1 MAVVRCA
8 NAPVIIRTITEQ
20 LDYEHKVVKG
30 EAQRKPVNKTFFDFL
45 YNWGINFV
53 DFFEKFIEKTNLES
67 VKL

>member
-1 MAVVRCA
+1 MAVVRGS

-30 EAQRKPVNKTFFDFL
+30 EAQRKPVNKTFFDF
-45 YNWGINFV
+45 
-53 DFFEKFIEKTNLES
+53 FEKFIEKTNLES